1 MRGGQRFEFL
11 LIGAVGIALALLAVL
26 ALLGFQTLALVVGI
40 ALLASLLL
48 LALLL
53 LLRLRREVRG
63 LTMALDRQQATTK
76 ELRKILGRGPGSL
89 SAKRRH
95 DTIRDTAALLT
106 LYTVSPPDAGAM
118 PLTDY
123 SALPDTAVLLQDEIR
138 RLAPGATVVELGSG
152 ATTVWMALAAARAE
166 LPVRILSLDSSEEWA
181 EVTRAALERNGVA
194 HLVELRAAALEPY
207 GAAGTPWYEHAAWND
222 VETID
227 LLFVDGPPGSGSPR
241 ARFPVVE
248 AFGPLLAP
256 EARVVIDDAD
266 RPDEQAMIGAWQQL
280 HGERPFTQ
288 VGRRERVVVLQRR
301 EPGADVAAC

>member
-1 MRGGQRFEFL
+1 M
-11 LIGAVGIALALLAVL
+11 GAVGIALALIAVL
-26 ALLGFQTLALVVGI
+26 AVTAHNALAIVVV
-40 ALLASLLL
+40 AVLLAGLQFIVILLMR
-48 LALLL
+48 
-53 LLRLRREVRG
+53 RLRRDVEGIVE
-63 LTMALDRQQATTK
+63 ALDRQQASTK

-138 RLAPGATVVELGSG
+138 RLAPGSVVVELGSG

-181 EVTRAALERNGVA
+181 EVTRAALERSGVA
-194 HLVELRAAALEPY
+194 HLVELRVAGLEPL
-207 GAAGTPWYEHAAWND
+207 GPEGTPWYEHAAWSD
-222 VETID
+222 VEAID
-227 LLFVDGPPGSGSPR
+227 LLFIDGPPGSGAPR

-248 AFGPLLAP
+248 AFGQLLAP
-256 EARVVIDDAD
+256 QARVVVDDAD
-266 RPDEQAMIGAWQQL
+266 RADEQAMIDAWQRL
-280 HGERPFTQ
+280 ETERPFTQ
-288 VGRRERVVVLQRR
+288 VGRRERVVVLQRH
-301 EPGADVAAC
+301 EPGSAATAC